1 MANVREQVTQILDA
15 LPEDA
20 TLDDVMAEIYFRMR
34 VEKGLKDLDEGRW
47 ISQEELEKRMAKW
60 LDR

>member
-1 MANVREQVTQILDA
+1 MTNVREQVIQILDA

-34 VEKGLKDLDEGRW
+34 VDKGLKDLDEGRW